1 MAMAHQ
7 SEGGFLVLS
16 DACQAGLDIPIGE
29 IVNAIEAALKA
40 EAAGKIWTAPK
51 SALLPGDGRYLMTT
65 LSASD
70 APQKTVV
77 KSVMVSP
84 DNPARGL
91 AGIEGAILLHD
102 SKTGRI
108 LALMQSGWVTAF
120 RTAGLSAVA
129 ALRLAAP
136 QSRRIAFIG
145 CGVQARSHLETFATL
160 FPLADVTAFGRGQAN
175 MDRLCRQAEAQGMT
189 ARPCATPAEAV
200 RDADIVVSSVTLS
213 FDLAPFVDARDL
225 KPGAF
230 ATITDLAAPWKPD
243 GMAAFETII
252 IDSMAQEKA
261 SATKMVDPALVS
273 GDLLGLVTGDAEVAF
288 DTEKRN
294 AFVFRGLA
302 IGDFAVA
309 CLAHERALAAGR
321 GSFTRW

>member
-1 MAMAHQ
+1 MTGASAD
-7 SEGGFLVLS
+7 GFLVLS
-16 DACQAGLDIPIGE
+16 DSVLGGLGLPLADI
-29 IVNAIEAALKA
+29 VDAIEKALRA
-40 EAAGKIWTAPK
+40 EAAGTIWTAPK
-51 SALLPGDGRYLMTT
+51 SALVPGDGRYLMTT
-65 LSASD
+65 LSSSD
-70 APQKTVV
+70 APAKTVV

-102 SKTGRI
+102 SATGRV
-108 LALMQSGWVTAF
+108 LALMESGWVTAF

-129 ALRLAAP
+129 ALRLADP
-136 QSRRIAFIG
+136 QSRKIAFIG

-160 FPLADVTAFGRGQAN
+160 FPLAEVTAFGRGQAN
-175 MDRLCRQAEAQGMT
+175 TDRLCRQAEAQGMT
-189 ARPCATPAEAV
+189 AKSCATPAEAV

-213 FDLAPFVDARDL
+213 FELKPFVDARDL
-225 KPGAF
+225 KPGTF
-230 ATITDLAAPWKPD
+230 AAITDLAGPWIPD

-252 IDSMAQEKA
+252 IDSVVQEQA
-261 SATKMVDPALVS
+261 SAKKMVDPALVA

-288 DTEKRN
+288 DARKRS

-302 IGDFAVA
+302 IGDFAIA
-309 CLAHERALAAGR
+309 CLAHERALAAGV

>member
-1 MAMAHQ
+1 MTGASAD
-7 SEGGFLVLS
+7 GFLVLS
-16 DACQAGLDIPIGE
+16 DSVLGGLGLPLADI
-29 IVNAIEAALKA
+29 VDAIEKALRA
-40 EAAGKIWTAPK
+40 EAAGTIWTAPK
-51 SALLPGDGRYLMTT
+51 SALVPGDGRYLMTT
-65 LSASD
+65 LSSSD
-70 APQKTVV
+70 APAMTVV

-102 SKTGRI
+102 SATGRV
-108 LALMQSGWVTAF
+108 LALMESGWVTAF

-129 ALRLAAP
+129 ALRLADP
-136 QSRRIAFIG
+136 QSRKIAFIG

-160 FPLADVTAFGRGQAN
+160 FPLAEVTAFGRGQAN
-175 MDRLCRQAEAQGMT
+175 TDRLCRQAEAQGMT
-189 ARPCATPAEAV
+189 AKSCATPAEAV

-213 FDLAPFVDARDL
+213 FELKPFVDARDL
-225 KPGAF
+225 KPGTF
-230 ATITDLAAPWKPD
+230 AAITDLAGPWIPD

-252 IDSMAQEKA
+252 IDSVAQEQA
-261 SATKMVDPALVS
+261 SAKKMVDPALVA

-288 DTEKRN
+288 DARKRS

-302 IGDFAVA
+302 IGDFAIA
-309 CLAHERALAAGR
+309 CLAHERALAAGV

>member
-1 MAMAHQ
+1 MTEISAD
-7 SEGGFLVLS
+7 GFLVLS
-16 DACQAGLDIPIGE
+16 DLVLGGLGLPIADIVG
-29 IVNAIEAALKA
+29 AIETALRA
-40 EAAGKIWTAPK
+40 EAAGTIWTAPK
-51 SALLPGDGRYLMTT
+51 SALVPGDGRYLMTT

-102 SKTGRI
+102 SRTGRV
-108 LALMQSGWVTAF
+108 LALMESGWVTAF

-129 ALRLAAP
+129 ALRLANP
-136 QSRRIAFIG
+136 QSRKIAFIG
-145 CGVQARSHLETFATL
+145 CGVQSRSHLETFATL
-160 FPLADVTAFGRGQAN
+160 FPLAEVTAFGRGQAN
-175 MDRLCRQAEAQGMT
+175 KDRLCRQAEAQGMT
-189 ARPCATPAEAV
+189 ARACATPAEAI

-213 FDLAPFVDARDL
+213 FELEPFVDARDL

-230 ATITDLAAPWKPD
+230 AAITDLAGPWIPD
-243 GMAAFETII
+243 GMPAFATII
-252 IDSMAQEKA
+252 IDSEAQEQA
-261 SATKMVDPALVS
+261 SAKKMVDPMLVS
-273 GDLLGLVTGDAEVAF
+273 GDLLGLVTGDCEAAF
-288 DTEKRN
+288 EALKRS

-302 IGDFAVA
+302 IGDFAIA
-309 CLAHERALAAGR
+309 CLAHERALAAGA